1 MRPLPVLAFFLLFA
15 LSSCT
20 ADPEPAR
27 QLASGPDSAS
37 SHPSVSSPGMA
48 DDYRHTN
55 RVVWQK
61 PDLVIDM
68 LGDLSEQVV
77 ADIGAGTG
85 FFTVRLAR
93 KAKKVI
99 AIDIDQRFI
108 DHLDSVRLYELPEP
122 YQSRMET
129 RLADP
134 DDPNLVQDEADII
147 LIVNTYIY
155 LRDRVEYLRHLRE
168 VLPEGGR
175 VLLLDFKKKRTTIG
189 PPNAIRIPLFQAEQE
204 MYEAGFSSVETND
217 TALDY
222 QYIILA
228 TK

>member
-1 MRPLPVLAFFLLFA
+1 MRPLPVLAFFFFIVLL
-15 LSSCT
+15 SCT
-20 ADPEPAR
+20 PESDRKAAGGSSPTP
-27 QLASGPDSAS
+27 SGPKE
-37 SHPSVSSPGMA
+37 PSPDMA
-48 DDYRHTN
+48 EDYRYTN

-61 PDLVIDM
+61 PDVVIDM

-108 DHLDSVRLYELPEP
+108 DHLDSVRLYELPEA

-134 DDPNLVQDEADII
+134 DDPNLVQDEADLI

-175 VLLLDFKKKRTTIG
+175 LLLLDFKKKRTTIG